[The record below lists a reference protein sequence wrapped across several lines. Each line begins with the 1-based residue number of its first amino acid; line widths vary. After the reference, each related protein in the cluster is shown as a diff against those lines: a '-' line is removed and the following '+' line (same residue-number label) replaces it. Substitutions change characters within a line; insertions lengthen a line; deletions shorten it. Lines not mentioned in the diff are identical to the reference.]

1 MTGSTLAPMPTTRAS
16 KPSPGD
22 VTRLLHAWRDGDESA
37 RDRLIPIIY
46 QELRRRAGRK
56 LRGERRGH
64 TLRPTDLV
72 HETYLRLCAQNPA
85 WQNREQLFAVASRL
99 MRRILVDHARMR
111 AAAKRGGFRVTLAEG
126 LASTPAAEVDLL
138 DLDAALEELAV
149 LDERAVRLVELR
161 FFGGLKV
168 EEAAEA
174 LGVSVATANREWVT
188 ARSWLHRRLK
198 RNEPPAD

>member
-1 MTGSTLAPMPTTRAS
+1 MPIPTLGPMPTTRTP
-16 KPSPGD
+16 KPNPGS
-22 VTRLLHAWRDGDESA
+22 VTRLLHAWRDGDETA

-46 QELRRRAGRK
+46 DELRRRASRK

-72 HETYLRLCAQNPA
+72 HETYLRLRAQNPA

-111 AAAKRGGFRVTLAEG
+111 AAAKRGGLRVTLAEG
-126 LASTPAAEVDLL
+126 LAAAPAAEIDLL
-138 DLDAALEELAV
+138 DLDAALEELAA
-149 LDERAVRLVELR
+149 LDERAVQLVELR

-188 ARSWLHRRLK
+188 ARSWLHWRLK
-198 RNEPPAD
+198 RNEPPPA